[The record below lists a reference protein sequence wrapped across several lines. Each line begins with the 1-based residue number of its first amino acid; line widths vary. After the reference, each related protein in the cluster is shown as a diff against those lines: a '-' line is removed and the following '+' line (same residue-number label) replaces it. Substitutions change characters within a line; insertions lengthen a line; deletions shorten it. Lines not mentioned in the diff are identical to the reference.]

1 MKVAKRKSD
10 SPLSSNSF
18 QEFCMKLHPNSPP
31 LHISCRRGFT
41 LIELLVVIA
50 IVAILIA
57 LLLPAVQSAREA
69 ARRSQCK
76 NNLKQIGLALH
87 NYLDTFKLF
96 PPSGTIQAGTTFTGN
111 NGSWSIHGRLLPNL
125 DQASASKKINLT
137 IAWDQQLATGVSLL
151 KIGTYF
157 CPSDIND
164 FVRVDSSGNAYS
176 RPVTYGFNMGTWL
189 IWDPATGQGSDGVF
203 WMNSNTN
210 PASIRDGLSNTLAAS
225 EVKSFTSYFR
235 NSNDPGATP
244 PTSPAILASFT
255 GGVTASN
262 FKLGANTNDN
272 TGHTEWCDGRVHHE
286 GFTTVFR
293 PNTRVLYTH
302 TDGRSYDIDYNSRQE
317 GSSATIRTYAAI
329 TSRSQHSGTVTS
341 LLLDGAARSISENI
355 DLSIWRALGTRLRTL
370 SEQPV
375 GSF

>member
-1 MKVAKRKSD
+1 MQLRPDSSPFCKSV
-10 SPLSSNSF
+10 
-18 QEFCMKLHPNSPP
+18 
-31 LHISCRRGFT
+31 RRGFT

-50 IVAILIA
+50 IISVLIA
-57 LLLPAVQSAREA
+57 LLLPAVQAAREA

-87 NYLDTFKLF
+87 NYLDTFKFF

-125 DQASASKKINLT
+125 EQVAAAKKVNLT

-157 CPSDIND
+157 CPSDVND
-164 FVRVDSSGNAYS
+164 FVRVDATGNAYS

-189 IWDPATGQGSDGVF
+189 IWDPATGQGGDGVF
-203 WMNSNTN
+203 WMNSSTN
-210 PASIRDGLSNTLAAS
+210 AASIRDGLSSTLAAS

-244 PTSPAILASFT
+244 PASPATLASLT
-255 GGVTASN
+255 AGVTASN
-262 FKLGANTNDN
+262 FKLGPNTNDN

-286 GFTTVFR
+286 GITTVFR
-293 PNTRVLYTH
+293 PNMPVLYTH
-302 TDGRSYDIDYNSRQE
+302 TDGRTYDIDYNSRQE
-317 GSSATIRTYAAI
+317 GSSTTARTYAAI

-341 LLLDGAARSISENI
+341 LLLDGAARSISDRI
-355 DLSIWRALGTRLRTL
+355 DLSIWRALGTRTRAPA
-370 SEQPV
+370 EQPV
-375 GSF
+375 GPI